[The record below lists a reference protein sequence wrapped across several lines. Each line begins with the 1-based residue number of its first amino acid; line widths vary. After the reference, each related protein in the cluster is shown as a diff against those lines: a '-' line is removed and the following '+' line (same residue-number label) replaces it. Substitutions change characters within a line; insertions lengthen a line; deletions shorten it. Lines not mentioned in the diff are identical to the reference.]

1 MLQTMAPGRATEL
14 TGKQVFMLFPTPMF
28 TAVLPELSICDRA
41 EKVIRD
47 LQKAAKGRSSP
58 PGATLAY
65 MTPDDIKT
73 LPEMKELLDI
83 ILRESALVLDAF
95 AVKRDS
101 HYITNMWGNIGSPNT
116 RGNIHVHPNC
126 LLSGLIYIKTPVNCG
141 PTMFAS
147 PRKFLKN
154 LEPTCRKKTISTQI
168 LSSCWSRRA
177 AC

>member
-101 HYITNMWGNIGSPNT
+101 HYIQHVEEHRQSEYARQHT
-116 RGNIHVHPNC
+116 RASELPAERSHLYQDAGELRADDVR
-126 LLSGLIYIKTPVNCG
+126 
-141 PTMFAS
+141 FA
-147 PRKFLKN
+147 
-154 LEPTCRKKTISTQI
+154 
-168 LSSCWSRRA
+168 A
-177 AC
+177 